1 MEEGN
6 IKWERSRKNL
16 WDVTGG
22 TDVNSWFL
30 RSVYVCVSVGLHVH
44 VYISACT
51 YTYTYEYE
59 YAFAHTHV
67 HICVYI
73 FVYLLDL
80 STEGSEKQKHLGSPK
95 QT

>member
-6 IKWERSRKNL
+6 IKWEKSRKNL

-51 YTYTYEYE
+51 YTYTYEY
-59 YAFAHTHV
+59 AFAHTHV